1 MLSFLDRWTLRNRLI
16 FSFGGLLVL
25 LIVMGGAGMLGLSSI
40 NQNARAIG
48 TNWMPS
54 LETSLRIE
62 NAGSRYRI
70 RVLQHVLAST
80 PDKMAAIEKELD
92 GVSGEIQAALKAYEP
107 LIVTDQE
114 RATFDA
120 VRSDWAK
127 YDEFADKEILPASR
141 EMRTDAALAAID
153 RGGELYR
160 SFAADAEALQKINK
174 EGSAQAVEES
184 AQSFQKGWMG
194 TGALLIFALLLGL
207 VLAVRLLRAVMRQL
221 GGEPADAQEIVTR
234 MATGELDVKIPLAQ
248 GDERSL
254 LAAMKRLQDSLQKFS
269 TAQLEMGR
277 RHDAGA
283 ISYRIR
289 AEDFGGQFAELART
303 TNSLVDQHVQAQLSV
318 TALVQEYATGDLR
331 RSFEAMPGEKAA
343 LTTALEQVRSQ
354 LGLILDTIMRL
365 SRAAAQGDFSQRG
378 DARQFDHAFREIIE
392 GLNALMSTSEGGLRE
407 VGAVMS
413 ALAGGDLSQRVKG
426 SYQGRFAQLQDDT
439 NSMVERLQEIVSQI
453 NESAE
458 QVSQSARESATASS
472 EMSGRTEQQAA
483 SLEETAS
490 SMEELTATVKQNA
503 DNAAQANQLAVQAS
517 SVAVQGG
524 DAVSQVVET
533 MNGIAESSRR
543 ISDITSSIDGIAF
556 QTNILAL
563 NAAVEA
569 ARAGEQGRG
578 FAVVA
583 AEVRSLAQRAA
594 VAAKEIKSLVDDSRE
609 RVEHGTGIVTRAGE
623 TMTAIVSSV
632 KRVTD
637 IMAEISA
644 ASNEQS
650 AGINQVAQTVGNLD
664 EMTQQNAAM
673 VEQATSAARGLQ
685 EQAELLT
692 STVGFFRLH
701 GEAARA
707 PGLHVV
713 RAA

>member
-1 MLSFLDRWTLRNRLI
+1 MLSFLDRWTLRSRLM
-16 FSFGGLLVL
+16 FSFGTLLALLALMGVAGLY
-25 LIVMGGAGMLGLSSI
+25 GLSSI
-40 NQNARAIG
+40 NKNASDIG
-48 TNWMPS
+48 NNWMPS

-62 NAGSRYRI
+62 NAAGRYRN
-70 RVLQHVLAST
+70 RVLQHVLATSADRMT
-80 PDKMAAIEKELD
+80 ALEKELD
-92 GVSGEIQAALKAYEP
+92 GVSAEIESALKDYEP
-107 LIVTDQE
+107 LIVTPQE
-114 RATFDA
+114 RATFEA
-120 VRSDWAK
+120 VRADWVK
-127 YDEFADKEILPASR
+127 YDEFADHEILPASR
-141 EMRTDAALAAID
+141 EMRTEAALAAIAS
-153 RGGELYR
+153 GGELYR
-160 SFAADAEALQKINK
+160 AFGDDAKALQQINK
-174 EGSAQAVEES
+174 DGSAQAVAAS
-184 AQSFQKGWMG
+184 AQSFRKGWIG
-194 TGALLIFALLLGL
+194 TGVLLGL
-207 VLAVRLLRAVMRQL
+207 ALLVGLMLAVRLLQAVMRQL
-221 GGEPADAQEIVTR
+221 GGEPAAAQELVTR
-234 MATGELDVKIPLAQ
+234 MAAGELDVQISLRE
-248 GDERSL
+248 GDDQSL
-254 LAAMKRLQDSLQKFS
+254 LAAMKRLQDSLQRFAG
-269 TAQLEMGR
+269 AQLEMGR
-277 RHDAGA
+277 RHDGGA

-303 TNSLVDQHVQAQLSV
+303 TNALVDQHVQSQLSV
-318 TALVQEYATGDLR
+318 TALVQEYAVGDLR
-331 RSFEAMPGEKAA
+331 RSFDAMPGEKAA
-343 LTTALEQVRSQ
+343 LTAALEQVRSQ

-378 DARQFDHAFREIIE
+378 DARRFDHAFREIIE
-392 GLNALMSTSEGGLRE
+392 GLNTLMSTSETGLRE
-407 VGAVMS
+407 VGSVMS

-439 NSMVERLQEIVSQI
+439 NTMVERLQEIVCRI
-453 NESAE
+453 NDSAE
-458 QVSQSARESATASS
+458 QVNQSARESATASG

-524 DAVSQVVET
+524 EAVGQVVAT
-533 MNGIAESSRR
+533 MNGIAEASRR

-583 AEVRSLAQRAA
+583 TEVRSLAQRAA

-609 RVEHGTGIVTRAGE
+609 RVEHGTRIVTQAGE

-685 EQAELLT
+685 EQAELLS
-692 STVGFFRLH
+692 STVGFFRLQGSAGSAQAVH
-701 GEAARA
+701 AARA
-707 PGLHVV
+707 
-713 RAA
+713 A